1 MVKSTGQ
8 IKSQDDRRSC
18 ALRALSLCDG
28 QVLEDQA
35 HALTPC
41 PHLVLADAT
50 LWELH
55 QRAEKVLSDG
65 LSAVEP
71 QLPL

>member
-1 MVKSTGQ
+1 MKTRGQ
-8 IKSQDDRRSC
+8 SKSQTEERSC
-18 ALRALSLCDG
+18 ALRALNLCDG

-41 PHLVLADAT
+41 PHLVLADET

-55 QRAEKVLSDG
+55 QRAQEVLSDG